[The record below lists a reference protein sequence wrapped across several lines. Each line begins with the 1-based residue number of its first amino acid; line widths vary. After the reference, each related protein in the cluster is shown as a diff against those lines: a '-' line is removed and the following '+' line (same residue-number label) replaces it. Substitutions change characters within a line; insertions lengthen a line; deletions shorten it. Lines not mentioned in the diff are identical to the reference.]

1 MGTGI
6 LKVNDNAQISAVDS
20 KLFRVIFMKLKKK
33 NLNTMVKTLENQKGN
48 VNLEITPQTSIND
61 G

>member
-6 LKVNDNAQISAVDS
+6 LKVNDNGQISAVDS

-33 NLNTMVKTLENQKGN
+33 KNPECYGQNFGESEGKCKLRNNTTDKY
-48 VNLEITPQTSIND
+48 
-61 G
+61 